1 MVANENNGEET
12 ASRYEPTKQLDDD
25 VELYK
30 YPYLLKVPV
39 VKGQESSKIVGEVYQ
54 VDGTVLEELDILED
68 HPNTYARQC
77 IEVLPT
83 EDSDNKAFL
92 RLSKDTYSSR

>member
-1 MVANENNGEET
+1 MPVHNIFVYGTLLKGLENSHRLKSSKFLGKAITVASFYMVANENNGEET

-39 VKGQESSKIVGEVYQ
+39 VKGQESSK
-54 VDGTVLEELDILED
+54 
-68 HPNTYARQC
+68 
-77 IEVLPT
+77 
-83 EDSDNKAFL
+83 
-92 RLSKDTYSSR
+92 